1 MMPRLS
7 KRLYHRLIGFL
18 YRDTNEDAS
27 RSILVAGAARSGTT
41 WLAEIIA
48 SQLSCRIMFEPF
60 HPYKVK
66 EFSAFDYFHYQ
77 RPSTENPQLY
87 AYCERVLHG
96 RIRHPWIDREA
107 ATLRPNYRLVKEIR
121 ANLFLKW
128 MQQRFPQTPILFIV
142 RHPCAVVLSRLQ
154 LQWATDSDINSFL
167 RQPQLMEDFLYDK
180 MDIITQ
186 ARSDAAKHAL
196 IWCISNMVPLRQFA
210 SGDLPVVFYEHLIAQ
225 PDSTIP
231 TLFQKIGIADYEESV
246 YRAAQKPSATS
257 KKHSAVVIGTNQ
269 LTQWQNKLSRS
280 QIEDVLTIVAAFNL
294 DGIYDD
300 SPMPR
305 IAKITGVTAGP

>member
-1 MMPRLS
+1 MMSHLS
-7 KRLYHRLIGFL
+7 KRLYHRLIGCL

-66 EFSAFDYFHYQ
+66 AYSAFDYFHYQ
-77 RPSTENPQLY
+77 RPSAANPQLY
-87 AYCERVLHG
+87 AYCERVFHG

-107 ATLRPNYRLVKEIR
+107 STLRPDYRLIKEIR

-128 MQQRFPQTPILFIV
+128 MQQQFPQTPLLFIL

-154 LQWATDSDINSFL
+154 LRWATDSDIDSFL
-167 RQPQLMEDFLYDK
+167 RQPQLMEDFLSDK
-180 MDIITQ
+180 IHIITQ

-231 TLFQKIGIADYEESV
+231 TLFQKIGIADYEDSV
-246 YRAAQKPSATS
+246 YQAAQKPSATS
-257 KKHSAVVIGTNQ
+257 KKHSAIVTGTNQ
-269 LTQWQNKLSRS
+269 ITQWQNKLTRS
-280 QIEDVLTIVAAFNL
+280 QIEDVLKIVAAFNL

-300 SPMPR
+300 SLMPR
-305 IAKITGVTAGP
+305 VGQVVEVTAGP